1 MIYSTRYIVQI
12 IGFAVLGAFLAFSL
26 SFLRPLEYSSTV
38 RLLIIQRGNV
48 PGDAYNAIK
57 SVEGISETLSQVV
70 TTSSFF
76 DKVLAN
82 EGIDRRP
89 FRGDERKKRKK
100 WQKTISAQVQRGTG
114 FLDITI
120 YHASVSQARELTNI
134 ISRIL
139 IAEGWQFVS
148 TPIEVKMVD
157 SPVVSR
163 FPVRPNFLANAL
175 AGFMLGGIIALVYQ
189 IRKVKSS

>member
-1 MIYSTRYIVQI
+1 MKQFTSYWLLITGYALV
-12 IGFAVLGAFLAFSL
+12 GAFLAFSL

-76 DKVLAN
+76 DKVLAS

-100 WQKTISAQVQRGTG
+100 WQKMISPQVQRGTG
-114 FLDITI
+114 FLDITV
-120 YHASVSQARELTNI
+120 YHVSVAQATEISTI

-157 SPVVSR
+157 SPVTSR

-175 AGFMLGGIIALVYQ
+175 AGFILGGLIGYAW
-189 IRKVKSS
+189 